1 MMFQWPAVGTGSFCI
16 TTSMTNGFF
25 DLMAFS
31 SAGRNSAALWI
42 FTPSMP

>member
-16 TTSMTNGFF
+16 MTSITQGRL
-25 DLMAFS
+25 DLIARS
-31 SAGRNSAALWI
+31 SAGRNSAAALI